1 MQGRTSSPLVGE
13 EAAVQG
19 ERTVRARTG
28 EDDSVPSDVPSDVPD
43 DGRGDQ
49 WLAGLLVEAL
59 VRTGDGTPRC
69 RRRSQH
75 EAVTFDPPPHPP
87 EGHDP
92 ELGHPAELEQQRSE
106 NLRGSGHLHAG
117 GPRGGGG
124 LPPVPVV
131 LGAGGVGRG
140 LLWALAFLL
149 LAAGGWWLSP
159 GDGFALLYFSG
170 QLALSAAC
178 VVYAVARHRL
188 DTVRLEEQ
196 AIVVVTRRGEKTY
209 AWADVLEVSWQ
220 GSSWPYA
227 GSGPV
232 LRLRGGPFDTP
243 GPNAPAQIAH
253 LPIFGRAASRQAV
266 DLLRRAAAAHQVP
279 YTAKLIELINTGK
292 RMPRL
297 PGEPRAST
305 RGGR

>member
-1 MQGRTSSPLVGE
+1 M
-13 EAAVQG
+13 
-19 ERTVRARTG
+19 
-28 EDDSVPSDVPSDVPD
+28 
-43 DGRGDQ
+43 
-49 WLAGLLVEAL
+49 
-59 VRTGDGTPRC
+59 
-69 RRRSQH
+69 
-75 EAVTFDPPPHPP
+75 
-87 EGHDP
+87 
-92 ELGHPAELEQQRSE
+92 
-106 NLRGSGHLHAG
+106 
-117 GPRGGGG
+117 
-124 LPPVPVV
+124 V

-140 LLWALAFLL
+140 LLWAVLFLL

-170 QLALSAAC
+170 QLSLSAAC

-188 DTVRLEEQ
+188 DTVRLEER

-220 GSSWPYA
+220 GSSWPYT

-253 LPIFGRAASRQAV
+253 LPVFGAVASRQAV
-266 DLLRRAAAAHQVP
+266 DLLRAAATAHQVP
-279 YTAKLIELINTGK
+279 YTAKLMELINTGK

-297 PGEPRAST
+297 PGEPRDST

>member
-1 MQGRTSSPLVGE
+1 M
-13 EAAVQG
+13 
-19 ERTVRARTG
+19 
-28 EDDSVPSDVPSDVPD
+28 
-43 DGRGDQ
+43 
-49 WLAGLLVEAL
+49 
-59 VRTGDGTPRC
+59 
-69 RRRSQH
+69 
-75 EAVTFDPPPHPP
+75 
-87 EGHDP
+87 
-92 ELGHPAELEQQRSE
+92 
-106 NLRGSGHLHAG
+106 
-117 GPRGGGG
+117 
-124 LPPVPVV
+124 
-131 LGAGGVGRG
+131 
-140 LLWALAFLL
+140 
-149 LAAGGWWLSP
+149 
-159 GDGFALLYFSG
+159 LYFSG
-170 QLALSAAC
+170 QLVLSAVC

-188 DTVRLEEQ
+188 DTVRLEEEV
-196 AIVVVTRRGEKTY
+196 IVVVTRRGEKTY

-220 GSSWPYA
+220 GSWPYA

-297 PGEPRAST
+297 PGEPRDST